1 MPKTKKIFFVSVL
14 AIAIFID
21 VHFLA
26 GCGKLSP
33 EFSSGWVIA
42 GTFLQLYGARKLFR
56 TLRSDAAVGAHIVP
70 DDYVRYGFFRS
81 KWFYAVLVIYMG
93 CMVFSYGV
101 SHPDSRT
108 ALKLGTKISSC
119 PGGGE
124 LSS

>member
-56 TLRSDAAVGAHIVP
+56 ILRSNAAVGADIVP
-70 DDYVRYGFFRS
+70 DDYVRDGFFRS
-81 KWFYAVLVIYMG
+81 KWFYVVCIIYLG
-93 CMVFSYGV
+93 CLIFSYGV

-108 ALKLGTKISSC
+108 EVKLGMKISSC
-119 PGGGE
+119 PAVGR
-124 LSS
+124 